1 VGQTAGEASVQIEP
15 NATAG
20 ALEMARKQIGI
31 VFAPAGKTEKVT
43 AGTTLKSLE
52 RILGSPR
59 GGWNGPLLRAL
70 WPALH
75 DRLDGRRL
83 SVDLEEA
90 RRGKGHE
97 ARAKTVAARKEK
109 APPKRGQGMKSLR
122 RVSLSRSGCGA
133 MRGVRRAAWR
143 QSRRIMKAA

>member
-1 VGQTAGEASVQIEP
+1 
-15 NATAG
+15 
-20 ALEMARKQIGI
+20 MARKQIGI
-31 VFAPAGKTEKVT
+31 VFAPAGKTDKLT
-43 AGTTLKSLE
+43 ASTTLKSLE

-90 RRGKGHE
+90 WLIVTGFLLQHPYRQQAESAIADAG
-97 ARAKTVAARKEK
+97 AKSFT
-109 APPKRGQGMKSLR
+109 
-122 RVSLSRSGCGA
+122 
-133 MRGVRRAAWR
+133 RRAAQGR
-143 QSRRIMKAA
+143 GPAPGMF